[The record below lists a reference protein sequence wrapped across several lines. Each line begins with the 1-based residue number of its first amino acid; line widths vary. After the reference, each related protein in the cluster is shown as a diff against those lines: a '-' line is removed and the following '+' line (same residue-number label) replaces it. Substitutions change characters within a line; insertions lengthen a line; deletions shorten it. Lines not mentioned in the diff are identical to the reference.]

1 MVIPPIPSPS
11 KTQPSCVCENV
22 WTAGR
27 LCSGI
32 CPLGSNSC
40 KQLGCVVLWAVCLP
54 TSTLF
59 LLYFYFARLI
69 TLSSLLFLFKFK
81 FKKALLENE
90 LPCVSASSPGP
101 LRISIVRPLAFQN
114 SLFSRW
120 TRFLCYLRYTDLSLQ
135 SRFVSKLSEWRED
148 TAGLQSFCVTCSWSS
163 HRHTHT
169 HSGLV

>member
-1 MVIPPIPSPS
+1 M
-11 KTQPSCVCENV
+11 

-27 LCSGI
+27 LCIGI

-40 KQLGCVVLWAVCLP
+40 KQLGCVVLWAVRLP
-54 TSTLF
+54 TSSLL
-59 LLYFYFARLI
+59 LLYCFFSRLI

-101 LRISIVRPLAFQN
+101 LQISIVRPLAFQN
-114 SLFSRW
+114 SLFSGW

-148 TAGLQSFCVTCSWSS
+148 AAGLQSFCVTRSQSS
-163 HRHTHT
+163 RTHT
-169 HSGLV
+169 RSGLV